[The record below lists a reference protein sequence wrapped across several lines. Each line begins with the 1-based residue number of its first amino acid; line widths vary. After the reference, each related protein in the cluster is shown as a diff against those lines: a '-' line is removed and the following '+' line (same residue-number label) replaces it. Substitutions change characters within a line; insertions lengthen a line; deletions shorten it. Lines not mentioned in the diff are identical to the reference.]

1 MPLKRVLIW
10 GVVLA
15 VLAVAGVMLL
25 DRPLAMA
32 IHDAGT
38 PGASF
43 LRTAT
48 GMIENATGFPVSKWL
63 MGGVL
68 LAAGLIWLA
77 VRKDRFVGWILVF
90 TGASQLTTRLI
101 AGVLKNVFARPRP
114 FEALASG
121 GHDAFFSGGSSFPS
135 GHAAHFW
142 PLFFAAMIAF
152 PRFRWPLLVL
162 ALAVSCA
169 RVAINDHYVSDVAA
183 SAAIAAFVTCGYA
196 TLLRPRITR
205 DAL

>member
-1 MPLKRVLIW
+1 MPMKRVLIW

-15 VLAVAGVMLL
+15 VLAVAGVLLL

-32 IHDAGT
+32 IHDSGT

-43 LRTAT
+43 LRAATGVIETAT
-48 GMIENATGFPVSKWL
+48 GFAISKWL
-63 MGGVL
+63 MGGVTL
-68 LAAGLIWLA
+68 VAGLIWLA
-77 VRKDRFVGWILVF
+77 VRKDRLAGWILVF

-101 AGVLKNVFARPRP
+101 AGVLKNVFSRPRP

-142 PLFFAAMIAF
+142 PLVFAAAIAF
-152 PRFRWPLLVL
+152 PRFRWPLLIL
-162 ALAVSCA
+162 ALPVSCA
-169 RVAINDHYVSDVAA
+169 RVAINDHYLSDVAA

-196 TLLRPRITR
+196 ALLRSRITP
-205 DAL
+205 AAM